1 MATGSS
7 SISSSLHLSSS
18 RKTSVIWEFFTVEED
33 SRFAICDECET
44 KVPRGGATTKSY
56 TTTNLVNHLLK
67 KHPEIHSKYLERKAE
82 KEPKQPMETKKRT
95 LQRQLS
101 LSEVQDRS
109 KPWDINDQRAQRV
122 HRKIGEML
130 AIDCQPISMVEDVG
144 FRQVL
149 KLLEPHYQCPS
160 RKYFTETIIPNIY
173 SGMKEEVVRLINSH
187 DGESYLSFTMDAWSS
202 SVNDTALLSL
212 TAHWIDSQF
221 KRVSAVMNAQCLTEA
236 HTGEYIA
243 AQVLSLL
250 GKWEIALERVH
261 LVITDNASNMAKAMR
276 DASLAHFGCFAH
288 SLQLAIND
296 GLLLQKAVKDI
307 IATCKSIVGH
317 FHRSSVAS
325 HNLRRIQESLNI
337 PQHKLK
343 QDVQTR
349 WNSTFYMLK
358 SVQEQKM
365 ALAAY
370 AAENSNVQQLSSH
383 QLDIMKRVIEIL
395 SPIEEITRSI
405 SADLASVSIII
416 PYLRILIRALEKNTD
431 DSGIRTMK
439 SGLLHSLR
447 VRFTGIE
454 EKKQLSLAT
463 FLDPRFKDK
472 FFSNNIIKATI
483 KELLLEEM
491 STLDTGLLG
500 NTEMEGPTRPNRVC
514 PLKSS
519 ILLDVFLEIVAD
531 NSEDLPTSASE
542 VDRYLSVPLID
553 FKSGDPFLWWSQHC
567 PEYPV
572 LSKLARRFLS
582 TPATSVPSER
592 LFSAAG
598 DLHDEKRNRI
608 MPELS
613 EELLFIQNNF
623 ILVGTTYKYVK

>member
-1 MATGSS
+1 M
-7 SISSSLHLSSS
+7 
-18 RKTSVIWEFFTVEED
+18 V
-33 SRFAICDECET
+33 
-44 KVPRGGATTKSY
+44 
-56 TTTNLVNHLLK
+56 
-67 KHPEIHSKYLERKAE
+67 
-82 KEPKQPMETKKRT
+82 
-95 LQRQLS
+95 
-101 LSEVQDRS
+101 
-109 KPWDINDQRAQRV
+109 
-122 HRKIGEML
+122 

-149 KLLEPHYQCPS
+149 KLLEPRYQCPS
-160 RKYFTETIIPNIY
+160 RKYFTETIIPKIY
-173 SGMKEEVVRLINSH
+173 SGMKEEVVRLINSC
-187 DGESYLSFTMDAWSS
+187 DDESYLSFTMDAWSS

-221 KRVSAVMNAQCLTEA
+221 KRVSAVLNAQCLTEA

-243 AQVLSLL
+243 AQVLSMLE
-250 GKWEIALERVH
+250 KWEIALQRVH

-276 DASLAHFGCFAH
+276 DASLPHFGCFAH

-296 GLLLQKAVKDI
+296 GLLSQKIVKDI
-307 IATCKSIVGH
+307 IAICKSIVGH

-325 HNLRRIQESLNI
+325 HNLKRIQESLNI

-343 QDVQTR
+343 QNVQTR
-349 WNSTFYMLK
+349 WNSTFCMLT

-370 AAENSNVQQLSSH
+370 AAENSGVQQLSSH
-383 QLDIMKRVIEIL
+383 QLDVMKRVIEIL
-395 SPIEEITRSI
+395 SPVEEITRSI
-405 SADLASVSIII
+405 SADLAAISIVI
-416 PYLRILIRALEKNTD
+416 PYIRILTRALEKNTD

-439 SGLLHSLR
+439 RELLHSLKL
-447 VRFTGIE
+447 RFNRIE
-454 EKKQLSLAT
+454 ENKQLSLAT

-472 FFSNNIIKATI
+472 FFSSNIVKATI
-483 KELLLEEM
+483 KEILLEEM
-491 STLDTGLLG
+491 SKLDTGLQG
-500 NTEMEGPTRPNRVC
+500 NTEMEGPTRPKRVC

-519 ILLDVFLEIVAD
+519 ILLDVFSEIVAD
-531 NSEDLPTSASE
+531 SSEDPPTSISE

-553 FKSGDPFLWWSQHC
+553 FKTGDPFMWWSQHC
-567 PEYPV
+567 QEFPI
-572 LSKLARRFLS
+572 LSKLARQFLS
-582 TPATSVPSER
+582 APATSVPSER

-623 ILVGTTYKYVK
+623 VLVGTTYKQLTL